1 MNKIVT
7 RFAPSPTGLLHV
19 GGVRTALFAWLIA
32 KQNKGTFI
40 LRIEDT
46 DKNREVEGSIKH
58 IQDSLSWLGINWDE
72 GVGKGGENGPYL
84 QSERLEI
91 YKEWANKLIE
101 SGRAY
106 ADPYT
111 QEELNNFRETA
122 KKNKQPF
129 LFRNHRPEN
138 PPKWDGS
145 HPLRF
150 KSIPKK
156 YSWTD
161 EVMGELS
168 SGPEAIDDF
177 ILIKSDGYPTYNFA
191 HIIDDYLM
199 QCSHVIRSQE
209 FIASVPKYLNLYE
222 ALEITPPKLATV
234 PFVMGPDGKKKLSKR
249 DGAKDVLDYKKEG
262 FLPDALLNFIATLG
276 WNDGTEQEIFSVD
289 ELIQKFNLS
298 RVQKSGA
305 KFDEQRLIWINGS
318 HIRNM
323 NLDDLYIKSIDFWTV
338 ESNSFDDTYKKQVL
352 SVIQERL
359 KFFKEIPELTT
370 FFFNEPKLD
379 DVKTLLQDQKNKQ
392 LKKLEDHEKK
402 EILIASKEVLVNND
416 FSLNNLETDLNN
428 LLTKL
433 DTKPGILFSLIRIA
447 ITGAPFSPGLFDTL
461 HVLGKDRS
469 IARIEKS
476 IQILS

>member
-1 MNKIVT
+1 MNKIIT

-32 KQNKGTFI
+32 KQNNGTFI

-72 GVGKGGENGPYL
+72 GVGKGGDNGPYL

-101 SGRAY
+101 RGRAY
-106 ADPYT
+106 ADPYS
-111 QEELNNFRETA
+111 QDELNDFRETA
-122 KKNKQPF
+122 KKNKKPF

-145 HPLRF
+145 QPLRF
-150 KSIPKK
+150 KSNPKK
-156 YSWTD
+156 YTWTD

-199 QCSHVIRSQE
+199 HCSHIIRSQE

-222 ALEITPPKLATV
+222 ALEIIPPKLATV

-262 FLPDALLNFIATLG
+262 FLRDALLNFIATLG
-276 WNDGTEQEIFSVD
+276 WNDGTEQEIFSVN
-289 ELIQKFNLS
+289 ELIQKFDLS

-323 NLDDLYIKSIDFWTV
+323 NIEDLYLKSKDFWGQ
-338 ESNSFDDTYKKQVL
+338 ESNSFDDIYKKKVL

-359 KFFKEIPELTT
+359 KFFNEIPELTT
-370 FFFNEPKLD
+370 FFFNEPKLEN
-379 DVKTLLQDQKNKQ
+379 VKTLLLDQKNKQ
-392 LKKLEDHEKK
+392 LKKLEINDKK
-402 EILIASKEVLVNND
+402 EKLIASKEVLLNND
-416 FSLNNLETDLNN
+416 FSLKSLETDLNK
-428 LLTKL
+428 LLVKL
-433 DTKPGILFSLIRIA
+433 ETKPGILFSLIRIA

-461 HVLGKDRS
+461 HVLGKDKS
-469 IARIEKS
+469 ISRIEKS
-476 IQILS
+476 IEILS